1 MNCNLI
7 IKNIKQEKIVKAR
20 RGEKKG
26 KLMHNYRCNN
36 DRIMQTHT
44 QKNNTHTYISLNG
57 RNYNYG

>member
-26 KLMHNYRCNN
+26 KLIHNYRCNN

-44 QKNNTHTYISLNG
+44 QKNNNTHTFL
-57 RNYNYG
+57 

>member
-7 IKNIKQEKIVKAR
+7 IKIRMQEKIVKAR
-20 RGEKKG
+20 RKEG
-26 KLMHNYRCNN
+26 KLIHNYRCNN

-44 QKNNTHTYISLNG
+44 HEKQKHTHISLNG